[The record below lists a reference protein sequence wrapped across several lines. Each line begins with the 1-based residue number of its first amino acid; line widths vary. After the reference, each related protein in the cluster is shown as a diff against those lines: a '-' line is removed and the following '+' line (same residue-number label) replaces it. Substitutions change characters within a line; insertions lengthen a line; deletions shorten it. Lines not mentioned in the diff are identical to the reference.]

1 MYDVDD
7 DPFGPL
13 RRWFG
18 HWPPV
23 LLTVAAL
30 ALATLVRLG
39 LDAAWPDRFPFLPFF
54 PAILLCAMVA
64 GWRHGLLAT
73 ALSALLSVLLT
84 ARGVDL
90 AIVTGVALFMAANV
104 ITIMLAES
112 ARRARARAEAAAAD
126 AQERE
131 RRFTMMA
138 DSVPLI
144 IWVHDAAGGMLF
156 VNKAWEEFFGVT
168 QEQARRD
175 GWQMLVHDEDRAGYE
190 AKFLECVRE
199 RKPFRAAARVR
210 RADGAWRWI
219 ESHGIPRIGAHG
231 ELTGFAGS
239 SLDVTE
245 RHRFEAEREQLL
257 ESERAARSEAELA
270 TRAKDDFLA
279 TLSHELRTP
288 LSVIVLWSRILARKY
303 GGTSEELRKGLA
315 LIIDNGMALSQLIG
329 DLLDMSRIVSGRV
342 TLDMRPID
350 AAEIVTQA
358 VASHRPAAD
367 ARRITLSLEVGAQ
380 PKIVLGDPTR
390 LQQILW
396 NLLSNALKFTP
407 ENGHIWVT
415 ARRHGK
421 QLEIAVRDDGEGIPP
436 EFLSQIFSRF
446 RQADSSTARRHGGL
460 GLGLAIVKQ
469 LVELQGGEIE
479 AISDGPGRGS
489 TFRVTLPL
497 HESAFATVDPETT
510 GTWRRLDPDRLLN
523 ARLEGLR
530 VLAVEDQAEM
540 RESLRQMLE
549 EQGAFVTTAASGL
562 DALEALRT
570 RPDDF
575 DAMVSDIGM
584 PTMDGYELIRRVRN
598 ELGLGTDRLLAVA
611 LTAYARDEDRARALQ
626 FGFQAHLTKPYQVGQ
641 LVAILNQLLAAQR
654 VEGPRDAVSRE
665 AGATVT

>member
-168 QEQARRD
+168 QEQARRH

-245 RHRFEAEREQLL
+245 RHRFEAER
-257 ESERAARSEAELA
+257 
-270 TRAKDDFLA
+270 
-279 TLSHELRTP
+279 
-288 LSVIVLWSRILARKY
+288 
-303 GGTSEELRKGLA
+303 
-315 LIIDNGMALSQLIG
+315 
-329 DLLDMSRIVSGRV
+329 
-342 TLDMRPID
+342 
-350 AAEIVTQA
+350 
-358 VASHRPAAD
+358 
-367 ARRITLSLEVGAQ
+367 
-380 PKIVLGDPTR
+380 
-390 LQQILW
+390 
-396 NLLSNALKFTP
+396 
-407 ENGHIWVT
+407 
-415 ARRHGK
+415 
-421 QLEIAVRDDGEGIPP
+421 
-436 EFLSQIFSRF
+436 
-446 RQADSSTARRHGGL
+446 
-460 GLGLAIVKQ
+460 
-469 LVELQGGEIE
+469 
-479 AISDGPGRGS
+479 
-489 TFRVTLPL
+489 
-497 HESAFATVDPETT
+497 
-510 GTWRRLDPDRLLN
+510 
-523 ARLEGLR
+523 
-530 VLAVEDQAEM
+530 
-540 RESLRQMLE
+540 
-549 EQGAFVTTAASGL
+549 
-562 DALEALRT
+562 
-570 RPDDF
+570 
-575 DAMVSDIGM
+575 
-584 PTMDGYELIRRVRN
+584 
-598 ELGLGTDRLLAVA
+598 
-611 LTAYARDEDRARALQ
+611 
-626 FGFQAHLTKPYQVGQ
+626 
-641 LVAILNQLLAAQR
+641 
-654 VEGPRDAVSRE
+654 
-665 AGATVT
+665 